1 MTPLESISESI
12 SEFALIMLEDDVT
25 KSIEAV
31 SFERSSSDANVLDV
45 ISPIRRNV
53 LIRSNE
59 PFLSVQIRCRCS
71 SSYTIRFKESLKEE
85 IAQGITRW
93 LF

>member
-1 MTPLESISESI
+1 
-12 SEFALIMLEDDVT
+12 MLEDDVT

-71 SSYTIRFKESLKEE
+71 SSYTIRFKVSLKEE